1 MHHPILINR
10 PPHYQLLTS
19 SDGHLLPK
27 IRKGIQL
34 DEIPSKQQPHRT
46 GKFFPSE
53 EHSCQAASFD
63 TIRPPLTDG
72 SLDTYAYLFRRGA
85 ECVVRSI
92 VALGKTFSSTA
103 SAAALQF
110 DPWVTYDRSIMT
122 AHAYHLSH
130 AHAKEP
136 VKKTVSPGR
145 TGITLPLSANFSSG
159 HQ

>member
-1 MHHPILINR
+1 MKYRANNNPTELESSFRPKNILA
-10 PPHYQLLTS
+10 
-19 SDGHLLPK
+19 
-27 IRKGIQL
+27 
-34 DEIPSKQQPHRT
+34 KQRVSTQYV
-46 GKFFPSE
+46 
-53 EHSCQAASFD
+53 
-63 TIRPPLTDG
+63 PPLTDG

-85 ECVVRSI
+85 ECVVQSI

-145 TGITLPLSANFSSG
+145 TGITLPLSAKFSSG